1 VRRRPA
7 AVTAAALAAAALG
20 LSGCGSSGGTGAAV
34 TTTGDPAKCPGEVVH
49 VVVSV
54 AQWSDLARTL
64 GGDCAS
70 VTTVLTSSSI
80 DPHDYEPT
88 PSDIAAFTDADVVLV
103 NGAGYDSW
111 ATKAADTLDPRPAV
125 LTVAEIAGEHGE
137 EGNHGHDHHH
147 DQGQGHGHGGNPHLW
162 YSPDAVGQVATAVT
176 AELSHRSPDA
186 AGYFTERAEA
196 WQADLRPYL
205 DEIAAVRDTAH
216 GRTYAATETVFD
228 DMAAAVGLT
237 DRTPEGYRQAVSNES
252 EPSPGAIAAFESALA
267 DGKVDVL
274 IVNVQTEG
282 SVPDH
287 LRTAAE
293 KAGVP
298 VVAVTESPP
307 QDARTFVAWQ
317 VAQLTELS
325 AALSE
330 KR

>member
-7 AVTAAALAAAALG
+7 IVTAAALAAAALG
-20 LSGCGSSGGTGAAV
+20 LSGCGSSGGTGAAA

-54 AQWSDLARTL
+54 AQWSDLAQTL

-125 LTVAEIAGEHGE
+125 LTVAEIAEQHGE
-137 EGNHGHDHHH
+137 EGTHDH
-147 DQGQGHGHGGNPHLW
+147 DHGHGGNPHLW
-162 YSPDAVGQVATAVT
+162 YSPDAVQQVATAVT

-186 AGYFTERAEA
+186 AGYFAERAEA

-237 DRTPEGYRQAVSNES
+237 DRTPEGYRQAVSNAS
-252 EPSPGAIAAFESALA
+252 EPSPGALAAFEAALA
-267 DGKVDVL
+267 GHRVDVL
-274 IVNVQTEG
+274 VVNTQTEG
-282 SVPDH
+282 NVPDQ
-287 LRTAAE
+287 LRAAAE

-317 VAQLTELS
+317 VAQLKELS

-330 KR
+330 QR

>member
-1 VRRRPA
+1 
-7 AVTAAALAAAALG
+7 
-20 LSGCGSSGGTGAAV
+20 
-34 TTTGDPAKCPGEVVH
+34 
-49 VVVSV
+49 
-54 AQWSDLARTL
+54 
-64 GGDCAS
+64 

-88 PSDIAAFTDADVVLV
+88 PSDISAFTDADVALV

-137 EGNHGHDHHH
+137 EENHGHDHGH
-147 DQGQGHGHGGNPHLW
+147 DHGHGGNPHLW
-162 YSPDAVGQVATAVT
+162 YSPDAVQQVATAVT

-186 AGYFTERAEA
+186 AGYFAERAKA

-237 DRTPEGYRQAVSNES
+237 DRTPEAYRQAVSNES
-252 EPSPGAIAAFESALA
+252 EPSPGALAAFESALA

-274 IVNVQTEG
+274 IFNVQTEG

-287 LRTAAE
+287 LRAAAE

-307 QDARTFVAWQ
+307 QGARTFVAWQ
-317 VAQLTELS
+317 VAQLKELS